1 MSQPGRLREIERSL
15 TPGSTPTVQFLRM
28 RALARRPGR
37 AVQPP
42 NPELSP
48 EGPSAREREQ
58 EWGSERGAGLSCVLP
73 GSTKGGG
80 EAEPIWRSE
89 NCFPTPRRDWAG
101 PLWGHRSGKDPPA
114 SPERRLKTL
123 ASLWSRNFPAQV
135 AARLAAL
142 RFHLSPLG
150 RRNAGATPGR
160 FPREVPRPARYAPH
174 QAQSKAPTPRGG
186 SGWGTVRG
194 NDSHWGAQDHG
205 AAWAPPPEG
214 CTAASSPK
222 AGRARQTPP
231 ARRPARN
238 SGSSTARP
246 GAPASTFS
254 TPPGSGSTRPRP
266 RHSPAPAPGWAHRRL
281 PAPRVVHP
289 GETRHKGPSFG
300 AGRMD
305 GTWGAYGP
313 G

>member
-114 SPERRLKTL
+114 SPERGLKTL

-174 QAQSKAPTPRGG
+174 QAQSKALTPRGG

-194 NDSHWGAQDHG
+194 NDSHWGGPGSRSRVGASAGRLHCRVIPEGRPRAADPACPAARPQLRFQHG
-205 AAWAPPPEG
+205 SPRGARLHLLHAARLWLHPAPPQTLTCAGSGLGAPPPP
-214 CTAASSPK
+214 SS
-222 AGRARQTPP
+222 AR
-231 ARRPARN
+231 
-238 SGSSTARP
+238 S
-246 GAPASTFS
+246 
-254 TPPGSGSTRPRP
+254 PPGRNK
-266 RHSPAPAPGWAHRRL
+266 A
-281 PAPRVVHP
+281 
-289 GETRHKGPSFG
+289 
-300 AGRMD
+300 
-305 GTWGAYGP
+305 
-313 G
+313 

>member
-101 PLWGHRSGKDPPA
+101 PLWGHRSGNDPPA
-114 SPERRLKTL
+114 SPERGLKTL

-194 NDSHWGAQDHG
+194 NDSRGG
-205 AAWAPPPEG
+205 PRITEPRGRLRRKAALPRHPRRPAARGRPRLPGGPPATPVPARLAPGRPPPPSPRRPALAPPGPAPDTHLRRLRAG
-214 CTAASSPK
+214 RTAASQL
-222 AGRARQTPP
+222 RA
-231 ARRPARN
+231 
-238 SGSSTARP
+238 
-246 GAPASTFS
+246 
-254 TPPGSGSTRPRP
+254 
-266 RHSPAPAPGWAHRRL
+266 
-281 PAPRVVHP
+281 
-289 GETRHKGPSFG
+289 
-300 AGRMD
+300 
-305 GTWGAYGP
+305 
-313 G
+313 